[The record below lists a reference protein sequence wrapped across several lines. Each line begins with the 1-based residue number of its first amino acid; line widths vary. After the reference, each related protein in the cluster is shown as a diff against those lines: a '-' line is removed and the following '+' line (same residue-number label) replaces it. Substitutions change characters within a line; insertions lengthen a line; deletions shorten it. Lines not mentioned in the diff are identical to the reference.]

1 MSSCAEHHT
10 HADPSVALEVSH
22 DCSALVADHAVAKQL
37 KSGIVAVAMVLSGL
51 STMTSAVDDGV
62 VLGASRRAMMLAS
75 TD

>member
-51 STMTSAVDDGV
+51 STSAVDDGV

>member
-10 HADPSVALEVSH
+10 HADPSVALDFSH

-51 STMTSAVDDGV
+51 STSAVDDGV